1 VKLLR
6 IILRLKTIAKNISN
20 LNAIKF
26 VASTMSH
33 RYLDASVFKDAGI
46 SVTESILY
54 VKHWMANCPVSHR
67 KYKMLTVISAI
78 LCLILDKELAS
89 FRLYLLRT
97 LRRFVEHLLQVDIF
111 RKHASLISGELS
123 RIFVCILEVHNN
135 AQTAF
140 FNVCTARQDEKS
152 IDTAQYEGDSY
163 WMMLKSNRTRA
174 SLNTAGAELCFS
186 VASIVSLDN
195 EMGG

>member
-1 VKLLR
+1 
-6 IILRLKTIAKNISN
+6 
-20 LNAIKF
+20 
-26 VASTMSH
+26 MSH
-33 RYLDASVFKDAGI
+33 RYLDATVFKDAGI
-46 SVTESILY
+46 SVTKCILY
-54 VKHWMANCPVSHR
+54 VTHWMADCPVSRR

-123 RIFVCILEVHNN
+123 RIVVCILEVNNN

-174 SLNTAGAELCFS
+174 SLNALWVCSKDHAMVPSTPEYFVRELSAKTGTCDKAMS
-186 VASIVSLDN
+186 QNDWCWNESI
-195 EMGG
+195 